1 MKRVRNLIKA
11 ANAYG
16 FAIPAEY
23 DAMFKQR
30 PEPQLA
36 PADSFRLAAADEALD
51 RIVDELIARA
61 DGFISESNLKKPDP
75 QEVNRIFD
83 LLQLMVPAQR
93 CRSLPEIL
101 NAAWLAYENDNMWPS
116 VTRRTRAE
124 KEEILK
130 DLILKTIEIFE
141 VEQILEQDQ

>member
-1 MKRVRNLIKA
+1 
-11 ANAYG
+11 
-16 FAIPAEY
+16 
-23 DAMFKQR
+23 
-30 PEPQLA
+30 
-36 PADSFRLAAADEALD
+36 
-51 RIVDELIARA
+51 
-61 DGFISESNLKKPDP
+61 
-75 QEVNRIFD
+75 
-83 LLQLMVPAQR
+83 MVPAQR